1 MAKQNL
7 RPRTPRRAVGS
18 TVLGAMCAGGALV
31 WAFIAGVSLMP
42 ASTPSDQPQGSELD
56 MVSGSSSDAAPPV
69 VESPEGR
76 LQIQVSSEDRAY
88 IQNLTCTGDAVED
101 PALCRELA
109 SIADEQKREA
119 EEQETE
125 VGLFDEV
132 PAEAVCDADRAYGP
146 GEARITG
153 EWEGEEIDTA
163 LNRAD
168 SCEEVRW
175 QRLLPLLEPM
185 E

>member
-1 MAKQNL
+1 MGVHRRRLADAREHPGRGAPGQRTRHGQRLL
-7 RPRTPRRAVGS
+7 RRRRAR
-18 TVLGAMCAGGALV
+18 GGGL
-31 WAFIAGVSLMP
+31 
-42 ASTPSDQPQGSELD
+42 
-56 MVSGSSSDAAPPV
+56 
-69 VESPEGR
+69 PEGR

-88 IQNLTCTGDAVED
+88 IQNLTCTGDAVAD

-109 SIADEQKREA
+109 SIAAEQEEEA
-119 EEQETE
+119 EEQETG

-132 PAEAVCDADRAYGP
+132 PEEAVCDADRAYGP

-153 EWEGEEIDTA
+153 EWEGEEVDTA

>member
-42 ASTPSDQPQGSELD
+42 ASTPAEEPQGSELD
-56 MVSGSSSDAAPPV
+56 MVSDSSADAAPEAV
-69 VESPEGR
+69 DSPEGR

-88 IQNLTCTGDAVED
+88 IQNLTCTGDAVAD

-109 SIADEQKREA
+109 SIAAEQEEEA
-119 EEQETE
+119 EEQETG

-132 PAEAVCDADRAYGP
+132 PEEAVCDADRAYGP

-153 EWEGEEIDTA
+153 EWEGEEVDTA